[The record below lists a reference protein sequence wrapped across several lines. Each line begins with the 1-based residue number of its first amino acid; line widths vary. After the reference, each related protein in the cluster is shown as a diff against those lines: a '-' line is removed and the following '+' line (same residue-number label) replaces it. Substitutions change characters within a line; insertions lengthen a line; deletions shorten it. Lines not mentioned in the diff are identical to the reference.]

1 SDLGLTSLMVVPVEI
16 HGGEIGVIVCEH
28 CTGAY
33 AWSDREMELLQDI
46 AQQLAIAIDRAKV
59 YERSRL
65 HANAATFQ
73 SEQLKKTLLDL
84 QKTQSQLIQ
93 TEKMSALGQ
102 LVAGIAHEINNPINF
117 IFGNVNYAKH
127 YVEDTIELLQLYHKY
142 YPEPPQEIVEHN
154 EAIEVNFLVEDL
166 PKILS
171 SMQNGAERIRRI
183 VDSLRN
189 FSRLDEAEVK
199 EVDIHQGIE
208 STLMILQH
216 RLYNSTTE
224 QEIKVIKEY
233 DELPKIECYPG
244 QLNQVFLNI
253 INNAIDA
260 IESYDLERSLQEIID
275 NPSTITIRTAAG
287 DRDFI
292 TIKIIDS
299 GAGMT
304 EDIKVKLFDP
314 FFTTKPVGKGTG
326 LGLSIAYQIVVEK
339 HGGSL
344 TCNAQPSVGTEF
356 EIKIPIKSKRR
367 SLLSEITSQ

>member
-1 SDLGLTSLMVVPVEI
+1 
-16 HGGEIGVIVCEH
+16 
-28 CTGAY
+28 
-33 AWSDREMELLQDI
+33 
-46 AQQLAIAIDRAKV
+46 
-59 YERSRL
+59 
-65 HANAATFQ
+65 
-73 SEQLKKTLLDL
+73 
-84 QKTQSQLIQ
+84 
-93 TEKMSALGQ
+93 
-102 LVAGIAHEINNPINF
+102 
-117 IFGNVNYAKH
+117 
-127 YVEDTIELLQLYHKY
+127 
-142 YPEPPQEIVEHN
+142 
-154 EAIEVNFLVEDL
+154 
-166 PKILS
+166 
-171 SMQNGAERIRRI
+171 MQNGAERIRRI